1 MKLKYALKTG
11 LTTVILMVFAA
22 CSMAADYKHGLSTD
36 DISGD
41 KSQVQ
46 ANLIIRSWKSPMQD
60 GLHDMRLPA
69 VKVLEDPSGELTAL
83 PRAAAGNQVDWVQA
97 VIDGYI
103 YPRDAL
109 NIKETGEVLDLD
121 VLLDETGEMPM
132 ITFPHKPHTMWLDCK
147 NCHDHIF
154 KRKRGATPHLNMYA
168 VLTGKMCG
176 VCHGAVAFPPTDC
189 LRCHNTPREFE
200 TVPHRRSPY
209 SR

>member
-11 LTTVILMVFAA
+11 LTTIISLILAA
-22 CSMAADYKHGLSTD
+22 CSMADDYKHELPTVNMPD
-36 DISGD
+36 DISKVSID
-41 KSQVQ
+41 PFR
-46 ANLIIRSWKSPMQD
+46 RSWKPPIQD
-60 GLHDMRLPA
+60 GLHDIWLPA
-69 VKVLEDPSGELTAL
+69 VKVLEDPSSELTAL
-83 PRAAAGNQVDWVQA
+83 PMAAAGNQVDWVQA
-97 VIDGYI
+97 LENGDI
-103 YPRDAL
+103 YPRDEL
-109 NIKETGEVLDLD
+109 NIKGKNEVLDLD

-176 VCHGAVAFPPTDC
+176 ICHGAVAFPPTDC

-209 SR
+209 TR